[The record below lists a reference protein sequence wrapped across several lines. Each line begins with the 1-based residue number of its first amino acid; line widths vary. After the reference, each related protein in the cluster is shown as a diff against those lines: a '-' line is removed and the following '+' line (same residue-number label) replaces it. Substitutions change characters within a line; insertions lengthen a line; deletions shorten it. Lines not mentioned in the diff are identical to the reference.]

1 VLESDASGAAPELP
15 LTTLAER
22 TYGGTRLTVLA
33 HA

>member
-1 VLESDASGAAPELP
+1 VLESDASGAAPGLP
-15 LTTLAER
+15 LAAVAER